1 MATTPYKPTSW
12 SLGEQITREK
22 LNQMTSNDQY
32 LFENQPNAFYNAHGI
47 KKTTG
52 LKIMAGYT
60 VIRGGKS
67 RHYEREVY
75 FGNFFSVGC
84 KPIIVTGLVIQKQS
98 RIHCIL
104 RGLRGEYWPDHRGF
118 TAVVDA
124 DEINPK
130 TNYFHY
136 GVNVQFLA
144 IGY

>member
-12 SLGEQITREK
+12 GLGEQLTREK

-52 LKIMAGYT
+52 LKIMVGYT
-60 VIRGGKS
+60 YLKGGRS
-67 RHYEREVY
+67 RHHESQVF

-84 KPIIVTGLVIQKQS
+84 KPIVITTPIIQKQS
-98 RIHCIL
+98 RIHNCV
-104 RGLRGEYWPDHRGF
+104 RGLPGAYWPDHRGF
-118 TAVVDA
+118 TAVIDT

-130 TNYFHY
+130 TNYLYY
-136 GVNVQFLA
+136 GVNLQFIA

>member
-1 MATTPYKPTSW
+1 MATTRYKPTSW
-12 SLGEQITREK
+12 SIGEQLAREK

-118 TAVVDA
+118 TAVVDT

>member
-52 LKIMAGYT
+52 LKIMVGYT
-60 VIRGGKS
+60 YLKGGRS
-67 RHYEREVY
+67 RHHESQVF

-84 KPIIVTGLVIQKQS
+84 LPIVITTPIIQKQS
-98 RIHCIL
+98 RIHHCV
-104 RGLRGEYWPDHRGF
+104 RGLPGTYWPDHRGF
-118 TAVVDA
+118 TAIIDT

-130 TNYFHY
+130 TNYLYY
-136 GVNVQFLA
+136 GVNLQFVA
-144 IGY
+144 VGY

>member
-12 SLGEQITREK
+12 ALGEQISKEK

-52 LKIMAGYT
+52 LKIMAGMVFIKSGKGKHYT
-60 VIRGGKS
+60 A
-67 RHYEREVY
+67 ECY

-84 KPIIVTGLVIQKQS
+84 MPVIVTGQTIQKQS
-98 RIHCIL
+98 RIHCIT
-104 RGLRGEYWPDHRGF
+104 RGVQGSYWPDHRGF
-118 TAVVDA
+118 TAVVDS
-124 DEINPK
+124 DELTTK

-136 GVNVQFLA
+136 GVWVNYIAV
-144 IGY
+144 GY

>member
-12 SLGEQITREK
+12 GIGEQITREK
-22 LNQMTSNDQY
+22 LNLMTSNDQY

-60 VIRGGKS
+60 VIRSGKS

-98 RIHCIL
+98 RIHCVL

-118 TAVVDA
+118 TAVVDT